1 MFLGSA
7 DLLLYLGNTMYLAN
21 TWLVAIVIG
30 LQRRESPLDVWRTGR
45 RRAVLQE
52 AGLYLL
58 GLITARTAVQDPWM
72 PLLMVLPVAIVFVS
86 LKRSVQLR
94 HPRESWPRSWS
105 RGSAS

>member
-1 MFLGSA
+1 MAITDWLVVSGSHSRSGRVPVRKPQA
-7 DLLLYLGNTMYLAN
+7 LPINLWALPGTVSTMYLAN

-58 GLITARTAVQDPWM
+58 GLITARTAVQDPWI
-72 PLLMVLPVAIVFVS
+72 PLLMVLPVAIV
-86 LKRSVQLR
+86 
-94 HPRESWPRSWS
+94 
-105 RGSAS
+105 